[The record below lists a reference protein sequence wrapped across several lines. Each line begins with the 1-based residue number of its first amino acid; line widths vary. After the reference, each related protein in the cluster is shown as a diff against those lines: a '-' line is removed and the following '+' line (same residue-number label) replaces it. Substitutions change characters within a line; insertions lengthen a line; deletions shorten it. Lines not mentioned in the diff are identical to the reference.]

1 MGKYSEIDTSIF
13 SELKSTIGEDFL
25 AEMIVTFFDDSKQQ
39 TTLLKRALI
48 DNNQDEFTRAAHSL
62 KSTSLIFG
70 ALKFGELAREVE
82 ENGRGGFLAESEEK
96 IKCLCDA
103 LDSLQTKLKDLCHG

>member
-1 MGKYSEIDTSIF
+1 MGKYSEIDSSIF

-25 AEMIVTFFDDSKQQ
+25 AEMIVTFCDDSKQQ

-48 DNNQDEFTRAAHSL
+48 DNNQNEFTRAAHSL

-70 ALKFGELAREVE
+70 ALKFSELAREVE
-82 ENGRGGFLAESEEK
+82 EIGRGGYLVESEEK
-96 IKCLCDA
+96 VICLCDA
-103 LDSLQTKLKDLCHG
+103 LDSLQTTLKDLCHG